1 MGGKLMTREDYE
13 KIVTERLVYG
23 KPATKIAEEL
33 GRKDTVVFN
42 VLNAFNITKEQ
53 DWPRAI
59 ATLTNQNFPL
69 SVFTWAGEK
78 LGIDLPPTLEV
89 AYNNRLAH
97 ARKAQAERENAAKAE
112 NTVAQQRDVMPA
124 AQPEPPKPEKP
135 DNTALY
141 LLRLLEAIN
150 QQNELLSQLMDAVI
164 PKYVADMKDNIN
176 ANCDCL
182 FNQIKDNGETLEAIK
197 INSRKRGL

>member
-1 MGGKLMTREDYE
+1 MTREDYE

-78 LGIDLPPTLEV
+78 LGIDLPPSLEI

-97 ARKAQAERENAAKAE
+97 AKKAQAERENAKKAE
-112 NTVAQQRDVMPA
+112 NAVAQQRDVIPA
-124 AQPEPPKPEKP
+124 AQPEPPKPEKQ

-164 PKYVADMKDNIN
+164 PKYVADMKDNVN

-182 FNQIKDNGETLEAIK
+182 FNQIKDNGDRLEAIK
-197 INSRKRGL
+197 INTRKRGL